1 MVEWVKLYQSCHFGL
16 FAIYFCSHMKQFFGC
31 ILISLTFFTFCAH
44 AQQPIRMILDTD
56 MDSDVDDA
64 GALAMLH
71 TLMDH
76 QIIDLLGII
85 VTSDDPFAP
94 SCTDAINH
102 YYGRPKISIGA
113 QKGNTMLEQ
122 SRYTKQIAAEFPHK
136 IKKYDEAEE
145 ATVLYR
151 KLLAAQPD
159 SSVVLVTI
167 GHLTN
172 LQKLL
177 ESEPCQNSPL
187 NGVDLVAKKVKLW
200 SCMGGNYPEGKEAN
214 FYRPDPQSTVVSLA
228 KYPGKVVFSGWEL
241 GNKVLT
247 GGQYLKRS
255 IPSDSPVW
263 RAYQLYND
271 FAGRPSWDQTSI
283 LCAVANPEAYW
294 EVEVN
299 GINAVTED
307 GSNKWV
313 YGKASNHAYLKE
325 KINPEEVAKIID
337 ALMAGIFSPA
347 FLK

>member
-1 MVEWVKLYQSCHFGL
+1 
-16 FAIYFCSHMKQFFGC
+16 MKKFLV
-31 ILISLTFFTFCAH
+31 ILILSLNLLALSAH

-76 QIIDLLGII
+76 RIVDVLGII
-85 VTSDDPFAP
+85 VTSDDPYAP

-102 YYGRPKISIGA
+102 YYGRPGIPIGA
-113 QKGNTMLEQ
+113 QKGNKMLEQ

-136 IKKYDEAEE
+136 IKKYDDAEE

-177 ESEPCQNSPL
+177 ESGPCQYSPL
-187 NGVDLVAKKVKLW
+187 NGVELVARKVRLW

-247 GGQYLKRS
+247 GGQYLKKS

-283 LCAVANPEAYW
+283 LYAVARPEAYW
-294 EVEVN
+294 ESEVN
-299 GINAVTED
+299 GSNSVTED

-313 YGKASNHAYLKE
+313 YGKAGNHAFLKE
-325 KINPEEVAKIID
+325 KMNPEEVAKIID
-337 ALMAGIFSPA
+337 ALMAGIFSPEY
-347 FLK
+347 LK

>member
-1 MVEWVKLYQSCHFGL
+1 MKHFL
-16 FAIYFCSHMKQFFGC
+16 IFLM
-31 ILISLTFFTFCAH
+31 ISLNLPVLYTH
-44 AQQPIRMILDTD
+44 AQQPVRMILDTD

-76 QIIDLLGII
+76 KIVDLLGVI
-85 VTSDDPFAP
+85 VTSDDPYAP

-102 YYGRPKISIGA
+102 YFGRPNIPIGVE
-113 QKGNTMLEQ
+113 KGNTMLEQ

-136 IKKYDEAEE
+136 IKKYDDAEE
-145 ATVLYR
+145 ATALYR

-172 LQKLL
+172 LQRLL
-177 ESEPCQNSPL
+177 ESGPCQNSPL
-187 NGVDLVAKKVKLW
+187 NGVELVAKKVKLW

-283 LCAVANPEAYW
+283 LYAVANPEMYW
-294 EVEVN
+294 ELEVN
-299 GINAVTED
+299 GSNTVTED

-313 YGKASNHAYLKE
+313 DGKVGNHSFLKE
-325 KINPEEVAKIID
+325 KMNPEEVAKIID
-337 ALMAGIFSPA
+337 ALMAGIFSSMY
-347 FLK
+347 LK